1 MDPLSITASVI
12 AVATLAAKLCAT
24 FSSLRE
30 VCSVLPGRLH
40 ALNNEIVDF
49 EAVCRQ
55 VGSTLDE
62 RAAAK
67 LDAAA
72 DSAIRHLVLQARETL
87 VEVHALLAAIV
98 ATSRRNRVAGV
109 RAWKKEHAR
118 LEQLQNEIKT
128 VKCSLNI
135 LIGTSQSC
143 VPGAVPVLSS
153 SSLTSQATTSHA
165 SAWSCRPLLR

>member
-30 VCSVLPGRLH
+30 VCNVLPGRLH

-55 VGSTLDE
+55 VGSALDE
-62 RAAAK
+62 RAAAE
-67 LDAAA
+67 LDAATDA
-72 DSAIRHLVLQARETL
+72 AIRRLLQQARQTL
-87 VEVHALLAAIV
+87 VEVHAVLAAIV
-98 ATSRRNRVAGV
+98 ATSHRNRVAGV

-128 VKCSLNI
+128 VKSSLNI
-135 LIGTSQSC
+135 LIGTSQSY
-143 VPGAVPVLSS
+143 VPGRSP
-153 SSLTSQATTSHA
+153 A
-165 SAWSCRPLLR
+165 SVFWAR